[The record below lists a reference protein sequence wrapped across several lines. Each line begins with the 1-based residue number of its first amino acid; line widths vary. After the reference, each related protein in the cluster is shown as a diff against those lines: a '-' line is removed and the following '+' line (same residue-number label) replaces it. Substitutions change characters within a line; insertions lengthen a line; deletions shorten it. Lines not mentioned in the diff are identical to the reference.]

1 MVWDVIF
8 GFSGIPY
15 RFWPVAVLYG
25 DTLSSYIRRDLA
37 RLQYQ
42 SISACEQTSREE
54 SVVKNHAPNEH
65 AQSEPISGEIYHV
78 TPTRN
83 LESIFRDGLR
93 PQIGPRSELLGE
105 AKEMV
110 YFFGS
115 MQAVEDA
122 LSNWLGEA
130 LDDEPGAISVL
141 AVDRSGLHL
150 VSDAGYE
157 LACLHLV
164 PPENISLAF
173 QDDVPVD
180 EKNGPVTEGTS

>member
-1 MVWDVIF
+1 M
-8 GFSGIPY
+8 
-15 RFWPVAVLYG
+15 
-25 DTLSSYIRRDLA
+25 
-37 RLQYQ
+37 
-42 SISACEQTSREE
+42 SREE
-54 SVVKNHAPNEH
+54 SVVQNHDSNQH

-78 TPTRN
+78 TPTRH
-83 LESIFRDGLR
+83 LESIFRDGLQ
-93 PQIGPRSELLGE
+93 PQIGPRSALLGE

-115 MQAVEDA
+115 MLAVEDA

-157 LACLHLV
+157 LACLRLV

-173 QDDVPVD
+173 QDHEPAVD
-180 EKNGPVTEGTS
+180 KNGPVTEGTS

>member
-1 MVWDVIF
+1 MH
-8 GFSGIPY
+8 
-15 RFWPVAVLYG
+15 
-25 DTLSSYIRRDLA
+25 
-37 RLQYQ
+37 
-42 SISACEQTSREE
+42 ACEKTSLEE
-54 SVVKNHAPNEH
+54 SVVNNHASNVQ

-93 PQIGPRSELLGE
+93 PQIGPRSALLGE
-105 AKEMV
+105 DKEMI

-115 MQAVEDA
+115 MLAVEDA

-150 VSDAGYE
+150 VSDGGYE
-157 LACLHLV
+157 LACPHLIM
-164 PPENISLAF
+164 PENISLAF
-173 QDDVPVD
+173 QDEVPAD
-180 EKNGPVTEGTS
+180 EKNSPVAESTS

>member
-1 MVWDVIF
+1 MKTH
-8 GFSGIPY
+8 P
-15 RFWPVAVLYG
+15 LN
-25 DTLSSYIRRDLA
+25 
-37 RLQYQ
+37 
-42 SISACEQTSREE
+42 EQ
-54 SVVKNHAPNEH
+54 

-105 AKEMV
+105 AREMV

-150 VSDAGYE
+150 VSDGGYE
-157 LACLHLV
+157 LACPNLIR
-164 PPENISLAF
+164 PENISLAL
-173 QDDVPVD
+173 QHDVPAD
-180 EKNGPVTEGTS
+180 ERNGPVTGGAPHEQTNP

>member
-8 GFSGIPY
+8 GFPVIPY
-15 RFWPVAVLYG
+15 ILWPVAILYG
-25 DTLSSYIRRDLA
+25 DTLSSYIPAKSGAIAVSAPANKRAA
-37 RLQYQ
+37 R
-42 SISACEQTSREE
+42 AT
-54 SVVKNHAPNEH
+54 VVPNHASNEH
-65 AQSEPISGEIYHV
+65 AQNEPISGEIYHV
-78 TPTRN
+78 TPTHN
-83 LESIFRDGLR
+83 LDSIFRDGLR
-93 PQIGPRSELLGE
+93 PQIGPRSALLGE
-105 AKEMV
+105 TKEMV

-115 MQAVEDA
+115 MLAVEDA

-157 LACLHLV
+157 LACLRLV

-173 QDDVPVD
+173 QDDVPAD
-180 EKNGPVTEGTS
+180 EKSGPETGGTS

>member
-1 MVWDVIF
+1 MKTHPLND
-8 GFSGIPY
+8 
-15 RFWPVAVLYG
+15 
-25 DTLSSYIRRDLA
+25 
-37 RLQYQ
+37 Q
-42 SISACEQTSREE
+42 
-54 SVVKNHAPNEH
+54 

-78 TPTRN
+78 TPKRN
-83 LESIFRDGLR
+83 LVSIFRDGLR

-105 AKEMV
+105 AREMV

-141 AVDRSGLHL
+141 AVDRSGLEL

-157 LACLHLV
+157 LACRHLV

-173 QDDVPVD
+173 QDDVPAD
-180 EKNGPVTEGTS
+180 ENDGLVTEGSS

>member
-1 MVWDVIF
+1 MMWDVIF
-8 GFSGIPY
+8 GFPVIPY
-15 RFWPVAVLYG
+15 ILWPVAILYG
-25 DTLSSYIRRDLA
+25 DTLSSYIPA
-37 RLQYQ
+37 R
-42 SISACEQTSREE
+42 SGAIAVSSACEQTSREE
-54 SVVKNHAPNEH
+54 SVVKNHASNEH

-115 MQAVEDA
+115 MLAVEDA

>member
-1 MVWDVIF
+1 MH
-8 GFSGIPY
+8 
-15 RFWPVAVLYG
+15 
-25 DTLSSYIRRDLA
+25 
-37 RLQYQ
+37 
-42 SISACEQTSREE
+42 ACEKTSLEE
-54 SVVKNHAPNEH
+54 SVVNNHASNVQ

-93 PQIGPRSELLGE
+93 PQIGPRSALLGE
-105 AKEMV
+105 DKEMI

-150 VSDAGYE
+150 VSDGGYE
-157 LACLHLV
+157 LTCPHLIR
-164 PPENISLAF
+164 PENISLAF
-173 QDDVPVD
+173 QDDVPAD
-180 EKNGPVTEGTS
+180 EKSGPETGGTS

>member
-1 MVWDVIF
+1 MKSHD
-8 GFSGIPY
+8 SN
-15 RFWPVAVLYG
+15 LH
-25 DTLSSYIRRDLA
+25 D
-37 RLQYQ
+37 
-42 SISACEQTSREE
+42 
-54 SVVKNHAPNEH
+54 
-65 AQSEPISGEIYHV
+65 QSEPSSGEIYHV

-93 PQIGPRSELLGE
+93 PQIGPRSVLLGE
-105 AKEMV
+105 AKERV
-110 YFFGS
+110 YFFAS
-115 MQAVEDA
+115 MLAVEDA

-150 VSDAGYE
+150 DSDAGHE

-164 PPENISLAF
+164 PSGKISLAF
-173 QDDVPVD
+173 QDVPAD